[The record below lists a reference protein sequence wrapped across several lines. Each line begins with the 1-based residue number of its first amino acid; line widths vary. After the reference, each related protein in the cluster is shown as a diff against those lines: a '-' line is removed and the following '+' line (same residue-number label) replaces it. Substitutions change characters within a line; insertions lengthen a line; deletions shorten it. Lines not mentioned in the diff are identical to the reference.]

1 MSFTNMAGLPLS
13 NRYAAVGTVA
23 GGLTKRRASV
33 IYPFME
39 QQFQE
44 PAEAVARSSGITA
57 IDRGAE
63 LLVRVLE
70 SEEPVALAD
79 LASASGIPKST
90 ASRLVSALERQG
102 LVEQDGER
110 GRLRPG
116 PAILRVAERSMLER
130 SILELARRSLDVLS
144 AKTGETINL
153 AVPGPSGVEHI
164 AQVESAHFL
173 GAGQWLGRSAE
184 YHTTANGKVFMAF
197 DRAPIP
203 ARPPAVTEHT
213 ITDPTRLTAELARIR
228 RDDFAESINELEI
241 GLAAIAS
248 PVRGAG
254 GQVVAALSITGP
266 TVRMTPERIDEI
278 KPILIEEAGILS
290 RRLGNT
296 EQGEH
301 AA

>member
-1 MSFTNMAGLPLS
+1 
-13 NRYAAVGTVA
+13 
-23 GGLTKRRASV
+23 
-33 IYPFME
+33 ME

-44 PAEAVARSSGITA
+44 PSVAGSGAATRSSGTTA

-70 SEEPVALAD
+70 SEQPIALAEI
-79 LASASGIPKST
+79 ASASGIPKST

-130 SILELARRSLDVLS
+130 NILELARGSLDVLG
-144 AKTGETINL
+144 AQTGETINL
-153 AVPGPSGVEHI
+153 AVPGPHGVEHI

-173 GAGQWLGRSAE
+173 GAGQWLGRSAD
-184 YHTTANGKVFMAF
+184 YHCTANGKVFMAF

-203 ARPPAVTEHT
+203 VRPPALTART
-213 ITDPTRLTAELARIR
+213 ITDPNRLTAELARIR
-228 RDDFAESINELEI
+228 RDDFAEAIEELEI
-241 GLAAIAS
+241 GLAAIAA

-266 TVRMTPERIDEI
+266 TVRMTPERITEL
-278 KPILIEEAGILS
+278 KPILIEEAGILT

>member
-1 MSFTNMAGLPLS
+1 
-13 NRYAAVGTVA
+13 
-23 GGLTKRRASV
+23 
-33 IYPFME
+33 ME

-44 PAEAVARSSGITA
+44 DAAAPSRASGTTA

-70 SEEPVALAD
+70 SEEPIALAEI
-79 LASASGIPKST
+79 ASATGIPKST

-130 SILELARRSLDVLS
+130 SILELARPSLDTLGEL
-144 AKTGETINL
+144 TGETINL
-153 AVPGPSGVEHI
+153 AVPGPQGVEHI
-164 AQVESAHFL
+164 AQVESRHFL
-173 GAGQWLGRSAE
+173 GAGQWLGRSAA
-184 YHTTANGKVFMAF
+184 YHCTANGKVFMAF

-203 ARPPAVTEHT
+203 ARPPALTPQT
-213 ITDPTRLTAELARIR
+213 ITDPTRLKAELARVR
-228 RDDFAESINELEI
+228 RDAFAEAIEELEV
-241 GLAAIAS
+241 GLAAIAA

-266 TVRMTPERIDEI
+266 TVRMTPERIGEL
-278 KPILIEEAGILS
+278 KAILIEEADALS

>member
-1 MSFTNMAGLPLS
+1 
-13 NRYAAVGTVA
+13 
-23 GGLTKRRASV
+23 
-33 IYPFME
+33 ME
-39 QQFQE
+39 QQFQNGS
-44 PAEAVARSSGITA
+44 AGGAGGSRSPGTTA

-70 SEEPVALAD
+70 SQQPIALAD
-79 LASASGIPKST
+79 IASASGIPKST

-116 PAILRVAERSMLER
+116 PAILRVAERGMLER
-130 SILELARRSLDVLS
+130 SILELARGSLDVLGTT
-144 AKTGETINL
+144 TGETINL
-153 AVPGPSGVEHI
+153 AVPGPQGVEHI

-173 GAGQWLGRSAE
+173 GAGQWLGRSAD
-184 YHTTANGKVFMAF
+184 YHCTANGKVFMAF
-197 DRAPIP
+197 DRAPLP
-203 ARPPAVTEHT
+203 ARPRALTEHT
-213 ITDPTRLTAELARIR
+213 ITEPARLSAELARIR
-228 RDDFAESINELEI
+228 RDDFAEAIEELEI
-241 GLAAIAS
+241 GLAAIAA

-266 TVRMTPERIDEI
+266 TVRMTPDRITEL
-278 KPILIEEAGILS
+278 KSILIEEAGILS